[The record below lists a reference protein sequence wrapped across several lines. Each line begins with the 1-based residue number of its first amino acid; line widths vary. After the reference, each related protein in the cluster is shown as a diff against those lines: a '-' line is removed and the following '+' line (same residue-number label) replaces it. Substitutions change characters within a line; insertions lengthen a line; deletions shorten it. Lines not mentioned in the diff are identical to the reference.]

1 MMASLFWN
9 PLSFPFSLY
18 NSSAPYFSH
27 KMHTL
32 RNTQNTIAYL
42 GLLCLFQNLFFSG
55 NHHQIFFTQ
64 RKMGAICCCGR
75 KPSKG
80 NSLDRKLERKIIEMR
95 KNKFGKSKLKSID
108 SVVML
113 FPMFREKLKTL
124 RGMFEQYDED
134 SNGYIDP
141 NELKRFLEHQQF
153 HLQEEEFET
162 LFRYCDIDG
171 SKGIQFNEF
180 IVLVCLIHLLQEQP
194 SFDSSSKA
202 ELANLGEVF
211 DNMIEVFLFFDKNA
225 DGKINKK
232 DMVKTLND
240 TYPLEKSPS
249 HITEKRFK
257 EMDWD
262 NNGQVTIREFL
273 FGFIKWV
280 GIDADE

>member
-1 MMASLFWN
+1 
-9 PLSFPFSLY
+9 
-18 NSSAPYFSH
+18 
-27 KMHTL
+27 
-32 RNTQNTIAYL
+32 
-42 GLLCLFQNLFFSG
+42 
-55 NHHQIFFTQ
+55 
-64 RKMGAICCCGR
+64 MGAICCCGR
-75 KPSKG
+75 YPSEG
-80 NSLDRKLERKIIEMR
+80 NSLDRKLESKLVEMK

-141 NELKRFLEHQQF
+141 NELKRFLEHQQL
-153 HLQEEEFET
+153 HLQEEFEN

-180 IVLVCLIHLLQEQP
+180 IVLVCLIHLLQEHP
-194 SFDSSSKA
+194 SFDNSQSSKA
-202 ELANLGEVF
+202 ELAHLGEVF
-211 DNMIEVFLFFDKNA
+211 DTMVEVFLFFDKNG
-225 DGKINKK
+225 DGKLNKK

-240 TYPLEKSPS
+240 TYPLERSPS
-249 HITEKRFK
+249 DITKNRFK

-262 NNGQVTIREFL
+262 NNGQVTFREFL

-280 GIDADE
+280 GIDVDE